1 MQEIQEITNIAL
13 LRQKIT
19 KLLNQFIMKSIYHS
33 RCNYLRA
40 AKFNRYTVARK
51 PSRGSS
57 FRSDLIFLS
66 IFFFL
71 QPPN

>member
-13 LRQKIT
+13 LRRKIT
-19 KLLNQFIMKSIYHS
+19 KLLNQFIMKSIYYS

-51 PSRGSS
+51 PSRG
-57 FRSDLIFLS
+57 FPFQSDLIFFS
-66 IFFFL
+66 IFR
-71 QPPN
+71 PPN